1 MILGQEPSQS
11 LEELLEHSGVK
22 GMKWGVRKKRPT
34 SPSTSAKPSTPKKA
48 KPTSEEI
55 YKARREL
62 NYLQTKTLT
71 TRDEYLNAGINGT
84 EKQKNKAFKEY
95 EKAVINLGTSDAR
108 VNAQRLTR
116 GEAVVF
122 TLLTGPAVLIP
133 VASLAVTRKVE
144 AKSVAK
150 AKAKYNVK

>member
-1 MILGQEPSQS
+1 MILDEESSPSFD
-11 LEELLEHSGVK
+11 EIIEHYGIP
-22 GMKWGVRKKRPT
+22 GMKWGKRKARPT
-34 SPSTSAKPSTPKKA
+34 TAPAPKKA
-48 KPTSEEI
+48 KKPKPTSEEI